1 MRLGEFLIMRGRVS
15 KTEVDMACKMQLVN
29 NHMIGV
35 LAVDHSLLT
44 AAELEKVLHHQADA
58 TSRLPF
64 GEVAIGLGLLSR
76 VDLQQLLQIQAEN
89 RLRIGEALVLQS
101 AMTEKEL
108 IGELHAYRKFV
119 EAEDRRR
126 SA

>member
-15 KTEVDMACKMQLVN
+15 KTEVDMACRMQGVN

-35 LAVDHSLLT
+35 LAVDHSLIT
-44 AAELEKVLHHQADA
+44 AAELEKVLHHQADSG
-58 TSRLPF
+58 SRLPF

-76 VDLQQLLQIQAEN
+76 GDLQQLLQIQAEN

-108 IGELHAYRKFV
+108 IGELQAYRKFI